1 MAVRQHLIN
10 RRIELEL
17 TQQQVADAAGIT
29 RSSYATIE
37 RGLRNPSLEVAQ
49 KISKK
54 LKMKTEKSFP
64 LKG

>member
-10 RRIELEL
+10 RRVELEL
-17 TQQQVADAAGIT
+17 TQQQVAVGVGIS
-29 RSSYATIE
+29 RSSYACIE

-54 LKMKTEKSFP
+54 LKMKTEKAFP